1 MLVSHEVPKALL
13 SKSRDWNDYDYA
25 LLHLK
30 PNKEYWDFYKESV
43 GLGRKVLL
51 DNSAFELGAGMS
63 NEKLAE
69 GIEDLHPTW
78 YVVPDTLNDLH
89 KTVSSWESW
98 EKDFGGKYKGAIGCI
113 QGSNY
118 EEVIECYKYFSD
130 KADKIAIP
138 VAAVN
143 YADNMFEGID
153 SATKILERRWLG
165 RTFLIRD
172 LMNRGIWNFDKPHHL
187 LGCTQAIEFRDPI
200 YQYRCFDT
208 LDTSNPIVAGLEG
221 EPYNQFGLQ
230 NKSKTKLADLI
241 EAKPTDE
248 QLALI
253 EGNVQIF
260 KHIIGR

>member
-1 MLVSHEVPKALL
+1 
-13 SKSRDWNDYDYA
+13 
-25 LLHLK
+25 
-30 PNKEYWDFYKESV
+30 
-43 GLGRKVLL
+43 
-51 DNSAFELGAGMS
+51 
-63 NEKLAE
+63 
-69 GIEDLHPTW
+69 
-78 YVVPDTLNDLH
+78 
-89 KTVSSWESW
+89 
-98 EKDFGGKYKGAIGCI
+98 
-113 QGSNY
+113 
-118 EEVIECYKYFSD
+118 
-130 KADKIAIP
+130 
-138 VAAVN
+138 
-143 YADNMFEGID
+143 MFEGID

-200 YQYRCFDT
+200 YQYPCFDT